1 MDFEQ
6 PDRYGNRRAYQRAGP
21 SQVPDRSNK
30 VCFHWQAGRC
40 SRHPCPFLHSDPPQT
55 VLADGAAKRGHLQGH
70 VSRNPASAGAP
81 PPSKWGKGRAGGKAP
96 GKICNYFLA
105 GNCSFGDRC
114 RFLHSWFMS
123 DSFSLLTQL
132 QGHQK
137 VVTGI
142 ALPSESDKLYSCSKD
157 ESVRVWDTQ
166 TGKCVGAINMGG
178 EVGCMIS
185 EGPWLFI
192 GVTNAVKAWNTQ
204 TTTEQSL
211 DGPVGQV
218 YALTVG
224 NGMLFAGTQDAR
236 ILVWKFSA
244 AGNVFEPA
252 TSLSDHRH
260 AVVSLVAGAM
270 KLYSASP
277 ILQVWDLATFQCLQT
292 LSGHTS
298 VVMSV
303 LCWDKFLLSSSLDNT
318 IKVWVSTDAGN
329 LEVAY
334 THEEEHG
341 VLALCGMLDAEAKPV
356 ILCSC
361 NDNSIRVYD
370 LPSFSERGRIF
381 SKQEMRAIQ
390 VGPGGLFFTGDG
402 TGELKVWQWS
412 SKQNN

>member
-6 PDRYGNRRAYQRAGP
+6 PDWYGNRRGYQRAGP
-21 SQVPDRSNK
+21 SQVPDRSNT

-70 VSRNPASAGAP
+70 VSRNIASAGA

-96 GKICNYFLA
+96 DKICNYFLA
-105 GNCSFGDRC
+105 GNCSFGDKC

-142 ALPSESDKLYSCSKD
+142 ALPSGSDKLYSCSKD

-178 EVGCMIS
+178 EVGCMTS

-192 GVTNAVKAWNTQ
+192 GVVNAVKAWNTQ
-204 TTTEQSL
+204 TTTEQGL

-260 AVVSLVAGAM
+260 AILSLVAGAM
-270 KLYSASP
+270 KLYSVDIPTRPKMEEWMFELCKFKVAS
-277 ILQVWDLATFQCLQT
+277 
-292 LSGHTS
+292 S
-298 VVMSV
+298 SV
-303 LCWDKFLLSSSLDNT
+303 LCDDDEINR
-318 IKVWVSTDAGN
+318 
-329 LEVAY
+329 
-334 THEEEHG
+334 
-341 VLALCGMLDAEAKPV
+341 V
-356 ILCSC
+356 ILWK
-361 NDNSIRVYD
+361 
-370 LPSFSERGRIF
+370 RGRLNKAGEFI
-381 SKQEMRAIQ
+381 
-390 VGPGGLFFTGDG
+390 GD
-402 TGELKVWQWS
+402 ELKQTGKTVMLLL
-412 SKQNN
+412 

>member
-6 PDRYGNRRAYQRAGP
+6 PDRYGNRRGYQRAGP

-30 VCFHWQAGRC
+30 VCFHWQVGRC
-40 SRHPCPFLHSDPPQT
+40 SRHPCPFLHSDPQQT

-70 VSRNPASAGAP
+70 MSRNIASAGA

-96 GKICNYFLA
+96 DKICNYFLA
-105 GNCSFGDRC
+105 GNCSFGDKC
-114 RFLHSWFMS
+114 
-123 DSFSLLTQL
+123 SFSLLTQL

-142 ALPSESDKLYSCSKD
+142 ALPSGSDKLYSCSKD

-178 EVGCMIS
+178 EVGCMTS

-192 GVTNAVKAWNTQ
+192 GVVNAVKAWNTQ
-204 TTTEQSL
+204 TTTEQGL

-224 NGMLFAGTQDAR
+224 NGMLYAGTQDAR

-260 AVVSLVAGAM
+260 AVLSLVAGAM
-270 KLYSASP
+270 KLYSVDISTRP
-277 ILQVWDLATFQCLQT
+277 KMEEWVFELCKFKVV
-292 LSGHTS
+292 S
-298 VVMSV
+298 V
-303 LCWDKFLLSSSLDNT
+303 
-318 IKVWVSTDAGN
+318 
-329 LEVAY
+329 
-334 THEEEHG
+334 
-341 VLALCGMLDAEAKPV
+341 
-356 ILCSC
+356 
-361 NDNSIRVYD
+361 
-370 LPSFSERGRIF
+370 
-381 SKQEMRAIQ
+381 
-390 VGPGGLFFTGDG
+390 
-402 TGELKVWQWS
+402 
-412 SKQNN
+412 